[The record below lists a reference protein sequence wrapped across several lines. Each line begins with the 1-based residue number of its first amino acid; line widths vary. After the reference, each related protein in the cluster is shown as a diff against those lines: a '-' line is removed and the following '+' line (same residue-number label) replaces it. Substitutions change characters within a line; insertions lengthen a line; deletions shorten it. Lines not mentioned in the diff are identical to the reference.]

1 MATATESNV
10 LEAQPRTPGNKNVAR
25 RVRMGGKIPGVLYG
39 AGKDSLTVTLD
50 PRQVTRILHSA
61 TGHNTIFDLAVEGG
75 ERTKAMIVDWQYEPI
90 KSHLLHIDLKRI
102 AMDQKLTVSVPI
114 VLKGEAAGVKQ
125 QGGIL
130 EQILR
135 EVEVECLP
143 GDIPSAIE
151 ADVSELVFGKVLRVS
166 DLTHDEKKIQFISDA
181 NQPVA
186 HITTVKEEVAAT
198 PEAVAAEA
206 GAAPAEPEVIRRAS
220 RKSRAK
226 RVQKPLPKSR
236 RSPKRR
242 RRSSRAGRVGTAADR
257 VGTGSPTRPGRAQLD
272 WFLGFGSDGEFAE
285 RCSAGQPRAA
295 VPTQA
300 LWGEMIGRETDCRV
314 GQSGHCVPVH
324 AAQSGLSHH

>member
-10 LEAQPRTPGNKNVAR
+10 LEAQPRTPGNKNEAR
-25 RVRMGGKIPGVLYG
+25 RVRLGGKIPGVLYG
-39 AGKDSLTVTLD
+39 AGKDALTVTLD
-50 PRQVTRILHSA
+50 PRQVSRILNSA

-90 KSHLLHIDLKRI
+90 KGSLLHIDLKRI
-102 AMDQKLTVSVPI
+102 AMDQKLTVNVPI

-166 DLTHDEKKIQFISDA
+166 DLPHDEKKINFLTDA

-186 HITTVKEEVAAT
+186 HIITVKEEVVAT

-206 GAAPAEPEVIRRAS
+206 GAAPAEPEVIKKGKQEVEGEEGAE
-220 RKSRAK
+220 AAE
-226 RVQKPLPKSR
+226 KPEKPEKE
-236 RSPKRR
+236 KK
-242 RRSSRAGRVGTAADR
+242 
-257 VGTGSPTRPGRAQLD
+257 
-272 WFLGFGSDGEFAE
+272 EKK
-285 RCSAGQPRAA
+285 
-295 VPTQA
+295 
-300 LWGEMIGRETDCRV
+300 
-314 GQSGHCVPVH
+314 
-324 AAQSGLSHH
+324 